1 MAASTTLLQF
11 LLIVVAGWLQRQQA
25 AAIDY
30 LKAENRMLRARLGG
44 RRIVFTDA
52 ERRQLAQ
59 KARVLGR
66 KALHELGTI
75 VTPET
80 LLRWHR
86 ELVARKWTFV
96 ETRGPG
102 RPRIREELVALV
114 VRMAWENRGWGY
126 TRIQGAMAN
135 LGHKLGRGTIVRIL
149 KDHGIEPAPERGKGM
164 PWSTFLKAHWK
175 ALAASDFFTVEVW
188 SWSGLVTYYVLFV
201 MELATRRVCIAGI
214 TKHPDTQWML
224 QMARQLT
231 DGIDGILLD
240 KRYIILDR
248 DTKYCQAFRDFLK
261 REGIAVIRLPPRSPN
276 LNAHAERWVRGVRDE
291 CLSRLIPIGQG
302 MLRRAL
308 REYGAHF
315 HQERNHQGLRNVL
328 IMPDASSKHRGGLV
342 IRRARL
348 GGLLNYYERA
358 AA

>member
-11 LLIVVAGWLQRQQA
+11 LLMVVAGWLQRQQA
-25 AAIDY
+25 ATIDY

-52 ERRQLAQ
+52 ERRQLAE
-59 KARVLGR
+59 KARALGR
-66 KALHELGTI
+66 RALHELGTI

-86 ELVARKWTFV
+86 ELVARKWTFA
-96 ETRGPG
+96 ERRSPG
-102 RPRIREELVALV
+102 RPRIRQELVALV
-114 VRMAWENRGWGY
+114 VRMATDNRGWGY
-126 TRIQGAMAN
+126 TRIQGVIAN
-135 LGHKLGRGTIVRIL
+135 LGHELGRGTIGRIL

-164 PWSTFLKAHWK
+164 SWSVFLKAHWK
-175 ALAASDFFTVEVW
+175 VLAASDFFTVEVW

-214 TKHPDTQWML
+214 TKHPDTPWML

-248 DTKYCQAFRDFLK
+248 DTKYCQVFRDFVK
-261 REGIAVIRLPPRSPN
+261 REGVEVIRLPPRSPN

-291 CLSRLIPIGQG
+291 CLSRLIPIGEG

-308 REYGAHF
+308 REYGTHF
-315 HQERNHQGLRNVL
+315 HQERNHQGLGNVL
-328 IMPDASSKHRGGLV
+328 IMPDASNNHGGGPV

-348 GGLLNYYERA
+348 GGLLNFYERA

>member
-1 MAASTTLLQF
+1 MAASTSLLQF
-11 LLIVVAGWLQRQQA
+11 LLMVVAGWLQRQQA
-25 AAIDY
+25 ATIDY

-44 RRIVFTDA
+44 RRIVFTDP
-52 ERRQLAQ
+52 ERRQLAE
-59 KARVLGR
+59 KARALGR
-66 KALHELGTI
+66 KGLHELGTI

-96 ETRGPG
+96 EKRGPG
-102 RPRIREELVALV
+102 RPRIREELAALV
-114 VRMAWENRGWGY
+114 VRMARENRGWGY

-135 LGHKLGRGTIVRIL
+135 LGHKLGRGTIGRIL
-149 KDHGIEPAPERGKGM
+149 KDHGIKPAPERGKGM
-164 PWSTFLKAHWK
+164 SWSVFLKAHWK
-175 ALAASDFFTVEVW
+175 VLAASDFFAVEVW

-224 QMARQLT
+224 QLARQLT

-315 HQERNHQGLRNVL
+315 HQERNHQGLGTVL
-328 IMPDASSKHRGGLV
+328 IMPGASAKHRRGPV